1 MKATTVKL
9 GEELKSR
16 VHALA
21 EHQRRT
27 AHWIMIEAISEY
39 VEREEKRQ
47 AFHDSTQQAWDK
59 YQASQLH
66 LTQDE
71 VESWLDTWGQDHE
84 QGAPSCHK

>member
-9 GEELKSR
+9 DERLKSR
-16 VHALA
+16 VQTLA
-21 EHQRRT
+21 ENQRRT
-27 AHWIMIEAISEY
+27 AHWIMVEAISEY
-39 VEREEKRQ
+39 VEREEKRH
-47 AFHDSTQQAWDK
+47 AFHDSTLRAWED

-71 VESWLDTWGQDHE
+71 VESWLETWGQDSE